1 MNKVVDKFLLFAFL
15 VLIMDFDHLVAFF
28 VDCFVVAS
36 AVDTEID
43 FAYFVV
49 DFENVDFVVDF
60 EIVDFV
66 VDIVDDSGLFVEDSV
81 EIVELDSDLFVEDFV
96 VDKVDLDFAVVLVEI
111 DYFEIVVVELDQN
124 FDIVVA
130 AVAVAFA

>member
-1 MNKVVDKFLLFAFL
+1 MNKVVDKFLLFVFL

-43 FAYFVV
+43 FAY
-49 DFENVDFVVDF
+49 FVVDF

-111 DYFEIVVVELDQN
+111 DYFEIVVDELDQN